1 MMNNDNIDLSYAAQ
15 NVAETLGI
23 GRSTLNKYSRS
34 LEEHGYTF
42 AKDDRGNRV
51 YTEHDIV
58 ALRHFT
64 SLLTKN
70 IMYDKEIRTTA
81 DKYGRFI
88 EGSSYVASA
97 DMNSDKNAAVTGK
110 LVNSDTIFE
119 EVVALRSDVDNLI
132 EINLLLVQQL
142 QEELETRL
150 QIAASSELTAEK
162 RVNEILDA
170 ERHNERMR
178 DEIER
183 RDAQVITFM
192 RDTLA
197 TKQEI
202 AAVAEE
208 KHKKSVRSRI
218 LVGYDQK

>member
-1 MMNNDNIDLSYAAQ
+1 MVNNDNIELSYAAQ
-15 NVAETLGI
+15 NVAETLDI

-34 LEEHGYTF
+34 LEEHGYMFT
-42 AKDDRGNRV
+42 KDDRGNRA

-64 SLLTKN
+64 SLLAKN
-70 IMYDKEIRTTA
+70 ITYDKAIRTTA

-88 EGSSYVASA
+88 EGAPNVASA
-97 DMNSDKNAAVTGK
+97 DMNSDKSTAVPGK
-110 LVNSDTIFE
+110 SVNSDAIFE
-119 EVVALRSDVDNLI
+119 EVAALRSDVDNLI
-132 EINLLLVQQL
+132 EINRLLVQQL
-142 QEELETRL
+142 QEERATRL
-150 QIAASSELTAEK
+150 QIATSSEATVEK

-170 ERHNERMR
+170 ALERHNERMR

-183 RDAQVITFM
+183 RDAQVMAFM

-202 AAVAEE
+202 AAAAEE
-208 KHKKSVRSRI
+208 KRKKSVWSRI
-218 LVGYDQK
+218 FGN